1 MRLRLFSS
9 VSMLACIFVVIAS
22 VILTTYFDT
31 LVELQRDKGFFLTDN
46 PSAHNIASRVLQVFS

>member
-9 VSMLACIFVVIAS
+9 ISMLACIFVVIAT

-31 LVELQRDKGFFLTDN
+31 LVELEKDKGFFITDN
-46 PSAHNIASRVLQVFS
+46 PSAHSIASRVLQVI